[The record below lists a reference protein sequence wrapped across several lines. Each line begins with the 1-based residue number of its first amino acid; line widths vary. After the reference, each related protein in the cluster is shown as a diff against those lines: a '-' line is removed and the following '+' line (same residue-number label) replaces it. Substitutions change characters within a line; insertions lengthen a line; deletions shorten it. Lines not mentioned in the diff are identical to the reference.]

1 MDEDLLLTEFG
12 ARLRHRRDA
21 DGVSQERLADLAGL
35 SRTSI
40 VNIEKGRQ
48 GVSLP
53 TLYRLAVALSCDVCA
68 LLPPVGEW
76 VRPTVPVAIGGGD
89 ADSALVE
96 RVLERAARDAG

>member
-1 MDEDLLLTEFG
+1 MDEDLLLAEFG
-12 ARLRHRRDA
+12 QRLRSRREA
-21 DGVSQERLADLAGL
+21 GGVSQEALADRAGL

-53 TLYRLAVALSCDVCA
+53 TLYRLARALACDVGA

-76 VRPTVPVAIGGGD
+76 TSPEVPVAIGGGD

-96 RVLERAARDAG
+96 RVLERAARKAT